1 LLGFAMEQ
9 AIAWRF
15 GAGAAVDA
23 YVAALVIP
31 AIISGVVGGA
41 LSTAF
46 LPVYSEW
53 RNCRLSNTRRPR
65 RARRQ
70 KGLCRSLSG
79 QPAGLAA
86 LTGPRFGRSLGVARA
101 NRAPFTPCK
110 TR

>member
-1 LLGFAMEQ
+1 MAVKRAVFKAALGLSMVSILSKLLGFAREQ

-53 RNCRLSNTRRPR
+53 RNCRLSSTR
-65 RARRQ
+65 
-70 KGLCRSLSG
+70 
-79 QPAGLAA
+79 
-86 LTGPRFGRSLGVARA
+86 
-101 NRAPFTPCK
+101 
-110 TR
+110 